1 MDIIEKCDWKN
12 AVQKAEDFFKEMVN
26 KSGNDAVSYE
36 TVKSDEKY
44 EAWVI
49 LSFNDLSRVEIPQL
63 GLGTWFVDDSSV
75 VEAVKAATKLG
86 YGT

>member
-1 MDIIEKCDWKN
+1 M
-12 AVQKAEDFFKEMVN
+12 QKAEDFFKEMVN

-49 LSFNDLSRVEIPQL
+49 LSFNDLSRVEIPIT
-63 GLGTWFVDDSSV
+63 GRRFIKVFVFNYEDYCQSV
-75 VEAVKAATKLG
+75 ISEKDNLR
-86 YGT
+86 

>member
-36 TVKSDEKY
+36 TVKS
-44 EAWVI
+44 V
-49 LSFNDLSRVEIPQL
+49 
-63 GLGTWFVDDSSV
+63 
-75 VEAVKAATKLG
+75 
-86 YGT
+86 